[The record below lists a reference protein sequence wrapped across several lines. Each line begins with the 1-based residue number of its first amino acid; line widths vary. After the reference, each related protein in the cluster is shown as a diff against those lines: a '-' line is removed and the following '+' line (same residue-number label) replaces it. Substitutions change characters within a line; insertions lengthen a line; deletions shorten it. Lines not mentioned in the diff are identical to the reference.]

1 MVARALPW
9 LIAATAFVVFSL
21 ISVRQWA
28 AYEFPSWDLGIFSSA
43 AQGYSRGGPP
53 IVSIKGDNYNLLGD
67 HFHPILALT
76 GPLWALWPSP
86 LMLLVLQAVLFA
98 ISAVPLTRLAIDRLG
113 AGLGAVVGC
122 GYVFSWGIQAAHVVQ
137 FHEIAFAGPML
148 ALSLTALV
156 RERYGAAAIWA
167 SLLVTV
173 KEDLGLTVIM
183 VGAVIAWRGWRGWR
197 GNSTGA
203 EGRVGSTGAAERAGS
218 SGTAERGWRG
228 WRGWRGGRNST
239 AGRAG
244 STSTAGRS
252 QPFMHRSIA
261 DARTIIIGVALAT
274 WGAVWAVLSMFVIL
288 PALSSEGQFEYT
300 DNVGSL
306 LDAFVPGTKW
316 ITVVL
321 LILTMGVVGLRSPI
335 WLIMLPTLA
344 WRFTGTVEFY
354 WGWTWHYSAV
364 LMPIAVAALLDA
376 LGPTHSRSPEPQH
389 TGASNPAPQ
398 YSGASSTTPQHSGAS
413 NPAPQHAGARAAAR
427 RIIAPVAVLSLL
439 ISSLAAHLLGPPL
452 PVTDLASPITA
463 QQREH
468 RASADAVLAQLP
480 DGDPLIAADIS
491 VMAPA
496 VPHADVQWTHGPN
509 LLTPS
514 CAILDLDAFSWGGEP
529 PADRAAWLLERY
541 QARFELVM
549 RSGAVELWCLEH
561 QPTQT
566 DQH

>member
-1 MVARALPW
+1 M
-9 LIAATAFVVFSL
+9 
-21 ISVRQWA
+21 
-28 AYEFPSWDLGIFSSA
+28 
-43 AQGYSRGGPP
+43 
-53 IVSIKGDNYNLLGD
+53 
-67 HFHPILALT
+67 
-76 GPLWALWPSP
+76 
-86 LMLLVLQAVLFA
+86 
-98 ISAVPLTRLAIDRLG
+98 
-113 AGLGAVVGC
+113 VGC
-122 GYVFSWGIQAAHVVQ
+122 GYVFSWGIQAAHAVQ
-137 FHEIAFAGPML
+137 FHEIAFAVPML

-156 RERYGAAAIWA
+156 RERYGTAAIWA

-183 VGAVIAWRGWRGWR
+183 VGTVIAWRGWREWRGWR
-197 GNSTGA
+197 G
-203 EGRVGSTGAAERAGS
+203 GSTGTAGCAGS
-218 SGTAERGWRG
+218 SGTAERG

-261 DARTIIIGVALAT
+261 DARTIIIGVALAA
-274 WGAVWAVLSMFVIL
+274 WGAVWAVLSMLVIL

-376 LGPTHSRSPEPQH
+376 LGPTHSRIPE
-389 TGASNPAPQ
+389 PQ
-398 YSGASSTTPQHSGAS
+398 YSGASSTTPQHS
-413 NPAPQHAGARAAAR
+413 GARAAAR

-514 CAILDLDAFSWGGEP
+514 CAILDLNAFSWGDEP

-549 RSGAVELWCLEH
+549 QSGAVELWCLEH
-561 QPTQT
+561 QPTRT

>member
-1 MVARALPW
+1 MAARALPW
-9 LIAATAFVVFSL
+9 LIAAAAFAVFSL
-21 ISVRQWA
+21 ISVRQWT

-76 GPLWALWPSP
+76 GTLWALWPSP

-122 GYVFSWGIQAAHVVQ
+122 GYVFSWGIQAAHMVQ
-137 FHEIAFAGPML
+137 FHEIAFAVPML

-183 VGAVIAWRGWRGWR
+183 VGTVIAWRGWR
-197 GNSTGA
+197 
-203 EGRVGSTGAAERAGS
+203 E
-218 SGTAERGWRG
+218 WRG
-228 WRGWRGGRNST
+228 WRGGSTSTAGRGGRNST
-239 AGRAG
+239 AVRGG

-261 DARTIIIGVALAT
+261 DARTIIIGVTLAA
-274 WGAVWAVLSMFVIL
+274 WGAVWAVLSMLVIL

-306 LDAFVPGTKW
+306 LDVFVPGTKW
-316 ITVVL
+316 ITVML

-376 LGPTHSRSPEPQH
+376 VGPRHSRNPEPQH
-389 TGASNPAPQ
+389 SGASNPAPQ
-398 YSGASSTTPQHSGAS
+398 YSGASNAAQQYPSAS

-427 RIIAPVAVLSLL
+427 RFIAPAAVLSLL

-514 CAILDLDAFSWGGEP
+514 CAILDLNAFSWGGEP
-529 PADRAAWLLERY
+529 PADRAAWLQERY

-549 RSGAVELWCLEH
+549 QSGAVELWCLEH
-561 QPTQT
+561 QPTRT